1 MHYLI
6 SLGLTLL
13 LELAVALLWRVR
25 RLDLALVILVNALT
39 NPLVV
44 LLHGLLLPYG
54 VLIHTVLPEIFALA
68 TEALIYYRLE
78 NGIRRPALFAI
89 VANGFSYTAGLLL
102 QWFLCH

>member
-25 RLDLALVILVNALT
+25 RLDLALVVLVNALT

-44 LLHGLLLPYG
+44 LTHGMLLPYG
-54 VLIHTVLPEIFALA
+54 VLVHTVLPEFFALA
-68 TEALIYYRLE
+68 VEALIYCRLE
-78 NGIRRPALFAI
+78 NNIRRPVLFAI
-89 VANGFSYTAGLLL
+89 AANGFSYTTGLLL
-102 QWFLCH
+102 QWLL